1 MNHLSEED
9 LVLIYYNEP
18 SAAPHRA
25 HLADCAECR
34 RAAERLAVFL
44 NSCSDWQTPEPDAE
58 LARSVWARIAPQLET
73 PPVSG
78 KFRWRWPFP
87 VLAAAFV
94 LLLAFLA
101 GRYSQKPAPPPV
113 LAGLSAQAQRRILA
127 ISLADHLDRAEML
140 LTEVSNTEEPLDRT
154 RAQDLVEEGRLMR
167 QVLARQG
174 QSATL
179 SMLDEVERFL
189 VELANAQDGQTP
201 RLREQLASNSL
212 LFKVR
217 IIESNLRSGGQKT

>member
-18 SAAPHRA
+18 SAERNRA

-34 RAAERLAVFL
+34 RAAGRLAVFL
-44 NSCSDWQTPEPDAE
+44 NSCSEWQAPEPDSE
-58 LARSVWARIAPQLET
+58 LAKSVWAGIAPQLET
-73 PPVSG
+73 PRT
-78 KFRWRWPFP
+78 RWRWPFP
-87 VLAAAFV
+87 VLAAAAI

-101 GRYSQKPAPPPV
+101 GRYSQKPPAPV

-140 LTEVSNTEEPLDRT
+140 LTEVSNTDEPVDRL

-167 QVLARQG
+167 QVLARQDLTRQG
-174 QSATL
+174 DGGTL
-179 SMLDEVERFL
+179 ALLDEVERFL
-189 VELANAQDGQTP
+189 VEAANAPDGQTAA
-201 RLREQLASNSL
+201 LRERIASNSL

-217 IIESNLRSGGQKT
+217 IIESNLRNGGQKI